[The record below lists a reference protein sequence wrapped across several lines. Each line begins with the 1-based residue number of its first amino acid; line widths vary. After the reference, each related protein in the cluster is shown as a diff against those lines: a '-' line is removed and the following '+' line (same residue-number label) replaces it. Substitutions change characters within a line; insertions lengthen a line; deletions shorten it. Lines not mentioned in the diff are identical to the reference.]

1 MKNRIARNAQKT
13 VSTYRHGGRYAT
25 LFAGPVF
32 GLASLCAQAQE
43 HTPIQ
48 EPARAPTQQALAQI
62 ASTDAASAT
71 PAAAPTAA
79 ASTAQ
84 GATEPTAAETSSAQ
98 GKDGVTLNTVVV
110 TANRRREPAR
120 EVPMQVNVLSSDE
133 LQKSGAKTLT
143 DYLTTEP
150 GVDLN
155 NGGGSGSGQ
164 VSIRG
169 VTTGSQTGPTVGT
182 YIDDIAFGG
191 STFYSQSA
199 TFALDMSLLDL
210 NHIEILRGPQGTLY
224 GAGAM
229 GGLLKYVTNEPDSE
243 QFSGQAGTGMSVTEH
258 GGINTTANATVN
270 IPLKEDVAAL
280 RISAFG
286 EHDAGY
292 VDAVGQDPGT
302 HVDHGDTTG
311 ARASLL
317 LTPTKDLTVRL
328 SAITQNIDR
337 NAPNYV
343 EYGPN
348 EQAVYGDLTTRQDAP
363 EPFHQN
369 IQLYSAGVEYELG
382 WARLNSISSY
392 QSINTS
398 DPQDLSSVY
407 VPLLG
412 AAGIDL
418 SSVVAK
424 NIATTHKFTQEF
436 RLTSPAN
443 QKLEWLAGLYYTH
456 ERSNLNQGFVA
467 TLPNGSPTPDLSE
480 VVAPSTY
487 NEYAAYGDLTYH
499 LTPRL
504 SLTGGIRVA
513 HNNQTYEQTT
523 YGLLAGPT
531 QTITAPSS
539 DTSKTYMLTAS
550 YALTNTSNVFV
561 RAASGYRPGG
571 PNAHLVDPLTG
582 LPTPGSPTF
591 QPDTLWSYE
600 AGYKADLF
608 DKRLSLEA
616 SVYDIEWKDIQQIGT
631 VDGVSQVIN
640 AGNARIKGLELSSTY
655 RPNRHWNFSASLSL
669 IDALLTTGD
678 ASSSTVAGEPLPNSA
693 KASATLAANYQFT
706 AAGSPSYVGVSQ
718 QFVGMRHAGF
728 NGSSGSP
735 DYAMPGYALTNLQ
748 AGMDFKHFS
757 VAFYVRNLFD
767 RRALLAA
774 GTSLVPLGGP
784 VLVSINQPRTIGTTV
799 TIPF

>member
-1 MKNRIARNAQKT
+1 MKNRIARKAQKT
-13 VSTYRHGGRYAT
+13 VPPYRQGGRYAT
-25 LFAGPVF
+25 LLVGPMF

-43 HTPIQ
+43 QAPAQAAPAQTATPGT
-48 EPARAPTQQALAQI
+48 ASAPV
-62 ASTDAASAT
+62 AASA
-71 PAAAPTAA
+71 
-79 ASTAQ
+79 SAQ
-84 GATEPTAAETSSAQ
+84 AKPPAAETSNAQ

-169 VTTGSQTGPTVGT
+169 VTTGNQTGPTVGT
-182 YIDDIAFGG
+182 YIDDVAFGG

-258 GGINTTANATVN
+258 GGLNTTANATVN

-280 RISAFG
+280 RVSAFG

-292 VDAVGQDPGT
+292 VNTLGQDAGSR
-302 HVDHGDTTG
+302 VDHSETTG

-328 SAITQNIDR
+328 SAITQNINR

-348 EQAVYGDLTTRQDAP
+348 EQPVYGDLTTRQDAP

-392 QSINTS
+392 QSVNTS

-412 AAGIDL
+412 AAGVDL
-418 SSVVAK
+418 NSVVAK
-424 NIATTHKFTQEF
+424 NLATTNKFTQEF

-456 ERSNLNQGFVA
+456 ERSDLNQGFIA
-467 TLPNGSPTPDLSE
+467 TLPNGSAAPDLSE

-504 SLTGGIRVA
+504 SLTGGMRVA

-523 YGLLAGPT
+523 YGLLAGPM

-539 DTSKTYMLTAS
+539 DTSKTYMITAS
-550 YALTNTSNVFV
+550 YALTKTSNLYV
-561 RAASGYRPGG
+561 RAASGYRPG
-571 PNAHLVDPLTG
+571 
-582 LPTPGSPTF
+582 LPT
-591 QPDTLWSYE
+591 
-600 AGYKADLF
+600 
-608 DKRLSLEA
+608 
-616 SVYDIEWKDIQQIGT
+616 
-631 VDGVSQVIN
+631 
-640 AGNARIKGLELSSTY
+640 
-655 RPNRHWNFSASLSL
+655 
-669 IDALLTTGD
+669 
-678 ASSSTVAGEPLPNSA
+678 
-693 KASATLAANYQFT
+693 
-706 AAGSPSYVGVSQ
+706 SPSMFTVMGCTAS
-718 QFVGMRHAGF
+718 GF
-728 NGSSGSP
+728 
-735 DYAMPGYALTNLQ
+735 
-748 AGMDFKHFS
+748 
-757 VAFYVRNLFD
+757 R
-767 RRALLAA
+767 
-774 GTSLVPLGGP
+774 
-784 VLVSINQPRTIGTTV
+784 
-799 TIPF
+799 